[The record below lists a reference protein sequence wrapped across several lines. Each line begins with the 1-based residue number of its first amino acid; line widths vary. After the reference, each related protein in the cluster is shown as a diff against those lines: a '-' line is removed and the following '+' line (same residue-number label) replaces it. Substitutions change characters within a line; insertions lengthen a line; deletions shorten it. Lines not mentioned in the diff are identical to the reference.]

1 MSGLVQGRLLQ
12 VQVGT
17 LGELQYPALLP
28 YDSSTP
34 WLLIHDSDSQKLA
47 TEVCAG
53 VALQLLGQHAP
64 GHGKLL
70 LFEAA
75 PSPNFAQLKRLLAAS
90 NQSWG
95 EQIVTARDCL
105 KRLTELE
112 ELTHRR
118 FALLAQAGVADIYAY
133 NAATI
138 HPEPV
143 IYLLISSLG
152 SALSDSQPL
161 QQLEILC
168 DQGSAVGIVP
178 LLLNNTQKQADTH
191 TPDSRKKATKAFWK
205 AVQAKSTGL
214 DMHEQLQQ
222 PLNIPEELW
231 KLLHRFGLQCGLGDL
246 CNTWTDQLLAANT
259 QPEDH
264 NGEHDFLHIRI
275 GLVGSIPT
283 YFSMGEKS
291 DVYHA
296 LIGGATRTGK
306 TTLLNNLLL
315 NACEAYTPDEL
326 QLTLMDFK
334 DGVSFWDYEGLGHVA
349 QLYAPSTAD
358 FATALSYLEQF
369 EQQISTR
376 NILFRATRV
385 QRLMDYNKAAQ
396 SKLPRHVLVVD
407 EVQKL
412 FEGLEFKQKAA
423 VKRILSSI
431 AKQGAAAGFHIILS
445 TQSFQNV
452 ELEGDVKDQF
462 HLRIGFRHASAM
474 GCRALMGR
482 DNDAMLNLPRFT
494 AIYNS
499 HQGEEKQ
506 NRVVALDDL
515 PDFNGRLDALKTK
528 YPRTQQDV
536 SSHANQLMRSPV
548 TAPIGKF
555 AGGDVSGEW
564 Q

>member
-1 MSGLVQGRLLQ
+1 MSSLVQGRLLQ

-28 YDSSTP
+28 FDSTTP
-34 WLLIHDSDSQKLA
+34 WLVVHDSDSQPLA
-47 TEVCAG
+47 TEMCEG
-53 VALQLLGQHAP
+53 VSLQLLGQHAA

-118 FALLAQAGVADIYAY
+118 FALLAQAGAADIYAY
-133 NAATI
+133 NATTSHA
-138 HPEPV
+138 EPV
-143 IYLLISSLG
+143 IYLLISGLG
-152 SALSDSQPL
+152 SALSDSEPL
-161 QQLEILC
+161 RQLEMLC
-168 DQGSAVGIVP
+168 EQGTTIGIVP
-178 LLLNNTQKQADTH
+178 LLLNNIQKQADTH
-191 TPDSRKKATKAFWK
+191 TPDTRKNAAKAFWK
-205 AVQAKSTGL
+205 IVLAKATGL
-214 DMHEQLQQ
+214 DVSEQHYH
-222 PLNIPEELW
+222 PLNTPDELW
-231 KLLHRFGLQCGLGDL
+231 KLLQRFGLQLGLGQL
-246 CNTWTDQLLAANT
+246 CNAWTDQLLVAT
-259 QPEDH
+259 HKPEDS
-264 NGEHDFLHIRI
+264 NGERDFLNIRI
-275 GLVGSIPT
+275 GLAGAIPA

-306 TTLLNNLLL
+306 TTLLNNLLI
-315 NACEAYTPDEL
+315 NTCEAYTPDEL

-334 DGVSFWDYEGLGHVA
+334 EGVSFWDYEGLGHIA
-349 QLYAPSTAD
+349 QLYAPNEGD
-358 FATALSYLEQF
+358 FADALNCLEQF
-369 EQQISTR
+369 EQQINARYT
-376 NILFRATRV
+376 LFRTARV
-385 QRLMDYNKAAQ
+385 SRLSDYNLAAQ
-396 SKLPRHVLVVD
+396 QKLPRHILIVD
-407 EVQKL
+407 EAQSL
-412 FEGLEFKQKAA
+412 FEGRDFKQKAA
-423 VKRILSSI
+423 VKRVLSSV
-431 AKQGAAAGFHIILS
+431 AKKGAAAGLHIILS

-474 GCRALMGR
+474 GCRALMSR

-506 NRVVALDDL
+506 NRVVALDNL
-515 PDFNGRLDALKTK
+515 ADFNERLDALKTK
-528 YPRTQQDV
+528 YPRTQQDELCVDSQKIPPPTV
-536 SSHANQLMRSPV
+536 SNR
-548 TAPIGKF
+548 KF
-555 AGGDVSGEW
+555 ACGDVNGEW
-564 Q
+564 

>member
-28 YDSSTP
+28 FDSTTP
-34 WLLIHDSDSQKLA
+34 WLLIHDFDSQPLA
-47 TEVCAG
+47 TEMCEG
-53 VALQLLGQHAP
+53 VALQLLGQHAV
-64 GHGKLL
+64 GLGKLL

-75 PSPNFAQLKRLLAAS
+75 PSPNFAQIKRLLAAS

-118 FALLAQAGVADIYAY
+118 FTLLAEAGAADIYAY
-133 NAATI
+133 NATTSHA
-138 HPEPV
+138 EPV
-143 IYLLISSLG
+143 IYLLISGLG
-152 SALSDSQPL
+152 SALSDSEPL
-161 QQLEILC
+161 RQLEMLC
-168 DQGSAVGIVP
+168 EQGPTVGIVP
-178 LLLNNTQKQADTH
+178 LLLNNSQKQADTH
-191 TPDSRKKATKAFWK
+191 TPDTRKNATKGFWET
-205 AVQAKSTGL
+205 VQARSTGL
-214 DMHEQLQQ
+214 DMHGEQ
-222 PLNIPEELW
+222 PLNIPAKLWEL
-231 KLLHRFGLQCGLGDL
+231 LRRFGLQLGLGQL
-246 CNTWTDQLLAANT
+246 CNAWTNQLLVAT
-259 QPEDH
+259 QKPEDS
-264 NGEHDFLHIRI
+264 NGERDFLNIRI
-275 GLVGSIPT
+275 GLAGAIPA

-306 TTLLNNLLL
+306 TTLLNNLLI

-334 DGVSFWDYEGLGHVA
+334 EGVSFWDYDGLGHVA
-349 QLYAPSTAD
+349 QLYAPNEGEFAD
-358 FATALSYLEQF
+358 ALSCLEQF
-369 EQQISTR
+369 EQQISARYT
-376 NILFRATRV
+376 LFRTARV
-385 QRLMDYNKAAQ
+385 SRLSDYNLVAQ
-396 SKLPRHVLVVD
+396 QRLPRHMLVVD
-407 EVQKL
+407 EAQSL
-412 FEGLEFKQKAA
+412 FEGRDFKQKAA
-423 VKRILSSI
+423 VKRILSSV
-431 AKQGAAAGFHIILS
+431 AKKGAAAGLHIILS

-499 HQGEEKQ
+499 HQGEEKL
-506 NRVVALDDL
+506 NRVVALDNL
-515 PDFNGRLDALKTK
+515 ADFNERLDALKTK
-528 YPRTQQDV
+528 YPTTHQDV
-536 SSHANQLMRSPV
+536 PSLASQQIEVPA

-555 AGGDVSGEW
+555 ADGNVSGEW
-564 Q
+564 